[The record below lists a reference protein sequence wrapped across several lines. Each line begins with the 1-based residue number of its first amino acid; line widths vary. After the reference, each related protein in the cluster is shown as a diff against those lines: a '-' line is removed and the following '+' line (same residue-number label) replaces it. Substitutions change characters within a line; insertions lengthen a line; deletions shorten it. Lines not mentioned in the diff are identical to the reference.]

1 MSTQERDLVVDLS
14 VVHNNHVAGMKI
26 QNALKGNGEIVNAEA
41 IEADFI
47 REFADIIV
55 QKTALGLRIILE
67 ERVKDKLKEGHKF
80 EIGDG
85 RELALDENGEL
96 AIVNTGMV

>member
-55 QKTALGLRIILE
+55 QKTAQGFRIILDE
-67 ERVKDKLKEGHKF
+67 GTVEKLKSGHKF
-80 EIGDG
+80 AIGYG
-85 RELALDENGEL
+85 REFALDGNGDF
-96 AIVNTGMV
+96 AIVHTGMV

>member
-1 MSTQERDLVVDLS
+1 MSTQKPDFVIDLS
-14 VVHNNHVAGMKI
+14 VVHNNHVAGLKI
-26 QNALKGNGEIVNAEA
+26 QNALKGNGEIINEEA

-55 QKTALGLRIILE
+55 QKTAQGFRIILDE
-67 ERVKDKLKEGHKF
+67 GTVEKLKSGHKF
-80 EIGDG
+80 DIGDG